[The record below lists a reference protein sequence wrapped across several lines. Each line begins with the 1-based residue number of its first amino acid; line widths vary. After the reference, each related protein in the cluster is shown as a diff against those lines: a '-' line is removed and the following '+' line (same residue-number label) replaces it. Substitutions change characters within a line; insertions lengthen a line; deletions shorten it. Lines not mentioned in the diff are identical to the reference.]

1 MRESIAATLALLT
14 AVLAADVSVA
24 RAQQPSQPRITGVV
38 TGEGFT
44 PIKIAV
50 PAADAAASGAG
61 PAQEIVETLR
71 DDLRFA
77 GFFDVVDPSLYR
89 LVPAAQSDEVPY
101 DDWRSIGADTVVFG
115 RLTVQGGRID
125 LEARLFDNPSRTQV
139 FARRYGGGTD
149 LARRIAHQV
158 ADDLVR
164 HFTGR
169 PGVALS
175 RIAYCSKH
183 GEGKEIY
190 LMDYDGLRIR
200 RLTTTA
206 TLNLSPAWSP
216 NGDRIAFVSWRS
228 GRPSIYV
235 TDNDGKTSRVATVG
249 GDLNSAPA
257 WSPDGRKIVYN
268 SDVDGNSELYVVEL
282 ASGRN
287 TRLTQTAGIETS
299 PVFSPNGR
307 EIAFTSDRSG
317 HPQVYI
323 MDAEGLNARRVS
335 TEGDFNDSPAWSPQG
350 DRLAYVTRIEGRFD
364 IVISSLVTGTLTRL
378 THGEGSNEDPRW
390 APDGRHLVFAS
401 NRSGRWQIHTMA
413 ADGSD
418 VRQLTRG
425 EASFTPDWSR

>member
-1 MRESIAATLALLT
+1 MREAIAATLALLT
-14 AVLAADVSVA
+14 AVFAANVSGA
-24 RAQQPSQPRITGVV
+24 WAQQPAQPRITGVV

-50 PAADAAASGAG
+50 PTADAPASAAG
-61 PAQEIVETLR
+61 PAQEILETLR

-77 GFFDVVDPSLYR
+77 GFFDVVDPSLYP
-89 LVPAAQSDEVPY
+89 LVPSAKSGEVPY
-101 DDWRSIGADTVVFG
+101 DDWRSIGADSVVFC

-139 FARRYGGGTD
+139 FARRYGGGAD

-183 GEGKEIY
+183 GDGKEIY

-206 TLNLSPAWSP
+206 TINLSPAWSP
-216 NGDRIAFVSWRS
+216 DGDRIAFVSWRS

-235 TDNDGKTSRVATVG
+235 TDNDGKTSRVATAG

-257 WSPDGRKIVYN
+257 WSPDGRKLVYN
-268 SDVDGNSELYVVEL
+268 SDVDGNSELYVVDL

-323 MDAEGLNARRVS
+323 MDAEGLNPRRVS
-335 TEGDFNDSPAWSPQG
+335 ADGVFNDSPAWSPQG
-350 DRLAYVTRIEGRFD
+350 DRLAYVTRIEGQFD
-364 IVISSLVTGTLTRL
+364 IVILSLVSGTLTRL